1 MARGGGMNELTAA
14 LADYLALRRGL
25 GYKLERAGRVL
36 GDFVAY
42 LEQTGA
48 EHVSVEAA
56 LAWATRSANPESC
69 WRAQRLGMVRC
80 FARYL
85 HALDPGHEVPP
96 PGLLPR
102 GSGRP
107 APFLFSDADL
117 AAMMGAARSIG
128 SPLRAATLETLIG
141 LMGVSGL
148 RVGEVIRLDR
158 DDVDFD
164 QDALAIRNSK
174 AGRSRVV
181 PLHASTTAA
190 LRAYDARRDVLF
202 PKPSAPSFFIT
213 TKGTRMRSGSLRQAF
228 AEAVAA
234 AGFPP
239 RVGRHGPRPG
249 DLRHSFAVSTLVDW
263 HRGGA
268 EVEPNLPLL
277 STYLGHVSPASTYW
291 YLSASPRLLAA
302 AASRLE
308 GTDGTRP

>member
-1 MARGGGMNELTAA
+1 M
-14 LADYLALRRGL
+14 
-25 GYKLERAGRVL
+25 
-36 GDFVAY
+36 
-42 LEQTGA
+42 
-48 EHVSVEAA
+48 
-56 LAWATRSANPESC
+56 
-69 WRAQRLGMVRC
+69 
-80 FARYL
+80 
-85 HALDPGHEVPP
+85 
-96 PGLLPR
+96 
-102 GSGRP
+102 
-107 APFLFSDADL
+107 
-117 AAMMGAARSIG
+117 
-128 SPLRAATLETLIG
+128 
-141 LMGVSGL
+141 
-148 RVGEVIRLDR
+148 
-158 DDVDFD
+158 
-164 QDALAIRNSK
+164 
-174 AGRSRVV
+174 V

-228 AEAVAA
+228 AEVVAA

-249 DLRHSFAVSTLVDW
+249 DLRHSFAVSTVVDW

-268 EVEPNLPLL
+268 DVEPNLPLL

>member
-1 MARGGGMNELTAA
+1 MNELTAA

-42 LEQTGA
+42 LDQEGA

-117 AAMMGAARSIG
+117 AA
-128 SPLRAATLETLIG
+128 LT
-141 LMGVSGL
+141 
-148 RVGEVIRLDR
+148 
-158 DDVDFD
+158 
-164 QDALAIRNSK
+164 
-174 AGRSRVV
+174 
-181 PLHASTTAA
+181 
-190 LRAYDARRDVLF
+190 
-202 PKPSAPSFFIT
+202 
-213 TKGTRMRSGSLRQAF
+213 
-228 AEAVAA
+228 
-234 AGFPP
+234 
-239 RVGRHGPRPG
+239 
-249 DLRHSFAVSTLVDW
+249 
-263 HRGGA
+263 
-268 EVEPNLPLL
+268 
-277 STYLGHVSPASTYW
+277 
-291 YLSASPRLLAA
+291 
-302 AASRLE
+302 
-308 GTDGTRP
+308 